1 MLETNA
7 GATRSSWSAERSALV
22 ADALRAGNPSLR
34 VRLRVYGESML
45 PSLWP
50 GDTVEITPCT
60 PEDLQTGEIILALR
74 EGRLFL
80 HRLIAPSTQ
89 RGFLLRGDSVPAPDP
104 LFPPE
109 ALVGRLV
116 GRNLSLGTTRFATSW
131 FAASRIGTVWSRAW
145 GMLFCHWGF
154 ARRVALRL
162 HSWKSSA
169 REFRNPAGSADLS
182 SSELGVS

>member
-1 MLETNA
+1 MLENA
-7 GATRSSWSAERSALV
+7 TSAERSDRNAERSILV
-22 ADALRAGNPSLR
+22 ADALRRAGSPFLR

-45 PSLWP
+45 PAIWP
-50 GDTVEITPCT
+50 GDTVEVTPCA
-60 PEDLQTGEIILALR
+60 PEDLRTGEIVLAIR

-80 HRLIAPSTQ
+80 HRLIGACTQ
-89 RGFLLRGDSVPAPDP
+89 KGFLLRGDSVPGLDP

-109 ALVGRLV
+109 ALVGRMV
-116 GRNLSLGTTRFATSW
+116 GSSSFLGTTH
-131 FAASRIGTVWSRAW
+131 FAASSFGMAWSRAW

-162 HSWKSSA
+162 HNWKLFG
-169 REFRNPAGSADLS
+169 RELQNGQVSADLS